1 VSGESRGGTASKK
14 RPKEKWG
21 GNGRSAVLPDDAVSE
36 GRVGG
41 HGKQEKAEGE
51 MGRKWSVGGPA
62 GCLFFLFFRL
72 FVCFLRL
79 FVAELIVGSTL

>member
-51 MGRKWSVGGPA
+51 MGRKWSVGG
-62 GCLFFLFFRL
+62 LFFLFFRL